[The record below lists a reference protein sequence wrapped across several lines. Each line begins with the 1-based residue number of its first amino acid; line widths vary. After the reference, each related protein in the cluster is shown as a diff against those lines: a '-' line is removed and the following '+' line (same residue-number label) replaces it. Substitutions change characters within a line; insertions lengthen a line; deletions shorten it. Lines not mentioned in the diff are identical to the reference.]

1 MTIQCAYSMFMASFE
16 SVFIMPIIQEDM
28 SLKSIGTEE
37 APFQSSKQ
45 ENVSDFSLS
54 TCINI
59 IYLKLPNAE
68 PFAQFR

>member
-1 MTIQCAYSMFMASFE
+1 
-16 SVFIMPIIQEDM
+16 MPIIQEDM
-28 SLKSIGTEE
+28 SLKPIGTEE